1 MCNVCLTKENLA
13 SHLHGR
19 MMPLT
24 EVRLDLKAAPR
35 IYSGAPVL
43 LGVIRI
49 GAKGGSGGSS
59 NLELYTTQPS
69 SSLSPRRTTGN
80 RVVVLLLVLLW
91 PRGKKKK
98 PTYCTKSWTSFTS
111 TPVCISCRERGQL
124 LAHLVF

>member
-1 MCNVCLTKENLA
+1 M
-13 SHLHGR
+13 
-19 MMPLT
+19 
-24 EVRLDLKAAPR
+24 
-35 IYSGAPVL
+35 L

-80 RVVVLLLVLLW
+80 RVVVLVLLLW

-98 PTYCTKSWTSFTS
+98 TTYCTKSWTSFTS